1 MPRVVNMQARLGCQ
15 EGVTATWE
23 AVEQRAPRTSGQG
36 SAGLRKGGN
45 GQREIST
52 SVDDGAG
59 GANDLTTTGH
69 VVGPWLAASVA
80 AVQ

>member
-23 AVEQRAPRTSGQG
+23 AVEQRAPRASGQG

-45 GQREIST
+45 GREIST